1 MVRRSAVVSG
11 VRGRVLGTWRRWQ
24 IASSAVKVSVLCGTC
39 TALAGATVFIVGWAC
54 GVTFVRAPMPGPV
67 SMKASTAVMFVLC
80 GAGVVLLAGD
90 RRAKQMGRL
99 CAAACLPIALTF
111 LSEYVVGW
119 NLGIDQIPFRDLAGQ
134 AAHISHP
141 GRPGLTTLICFVLIC
156 LSLLATKQRWR
167 LEGVLMIPVVA
178 AAGLS
183 VVGFAYEIPAF
194 YGETSIAKIALNTSI
209 VFLILA
215 TGIVFAA
222 PGSGMPKVLSTA
234 DPGRVMARRLLPLA
248 IVVPLVLGWLQ
259 LVGRRHDVYGL
270 PVGAWLLT
278 TSTIACLVAV
288 ITLAGRSLSRADRL
302 RLRLEAELHRLAG
315 EDELTGLPNRRRFAE
330 DLGRDLALA
339 SRHHTPGVLLM
350 IDLDRFKP
358 INDEHGHAAGDAL
371 LRAMSDALRH
381 GLRDTDLRGRLGG
394 DEFVAYLA
402 RTDLPSATLIT
413 EHLLALIRTS
423 SAALGPGMQTTASIG
438 IAVDSTAV
446 SDPGAML
453 DAADSAMYRAKR
465 DGGNRLAIWDPSS
478 PHLMRAPD
486 RDRRRMHEPTGSAAT
501 ESAPAVPLSGS
512 LVAVGARDE
521 PTRLAG

>member
-1 MVRRSAVVSG
+1 M
-11 VRGRVLGTWRRWQ
+11 
-24 IASSAVKVSVLCGTC
+24 ASRAVKVSVLCGTG

-54 GVTFVRAPMPGPV
+54 GVRFVRAPMPGPV

-80 GAGVVLLAGD
+80 GAGAVLLAGD

-99 CAAACLPIALTF
+99 CAAACLPIALAF
-111 LSEYVVGW
+111 LSEYIVGW
-119 NLGIDQIPFRDLAGQ
+119 NLGIDQIPFRDVSGR
-134 AAHISHP
+134 AAHITHP
-141 GRPGLTTLICFVLIC
+141 GRPGLTTLICFVLVC
-156 LSLLATKQRWR
+156 LSLLAIKHRWR
-167 LEGVLMIPVVA
+167 LEGVLMLPVVA

-215 TGIVFAA
+215 TGTVFAA
-222 PGSGMPKVLSTA
+222 PGSGMPRALNTA

-288 ITLAGRSLSRADRL
+288 IALAGRSLSRADRH
-302 RLRLEAELHRLAG
+302 RLRVEAELHRLAG

-330 DLGRDLALA
+330 SLGRDLALA
-339 SRHHTPGVLLM
+339 SRHDTPGVLLM

-371 LRAMSDALRH
+371 LKAMSDALRH

-402 RTDLPSATLIT
+402 RTDLPSATLLT

-423 SAALGPGMQTTASIG
+423 STALGPGMQTTASIG
-438 IAVDSTAV
+438 IAVDSSAI
-446 SDPGAML
+446 SDPGALL
-453 DAADSAMYRAKR
+453 DAADIAMYRAKR
-465 DGGNRLAIWDPSS
+465 DGGNRLAVWDPSS
-478 PHLMRAPD
+478 PHEMRTPD
-486 RDRRRMHEPTGSAAT
+486 RDRHKTLEPIVSAAI
-501 ESAPAVPLSGS
+501 EGAPAPHSGS
-512 LVAVGARDE
+512 LVVVGAPGE
-521 PTRLAG
+521 ATSLAGT